1 LLVLSFQF
9 LILVVMQTKRKKN
22 HADFQD
28 TYRRSSNFR
37 NVIKNEKFEI
47 SNKGVVKIVSET

>member
-1 LLVLSFQF
+1 
-9 LILVVMQTKRKKN
+9 METKKQKD

-37 NVIKNEKFEI
+37 SVIKNEKFEI
-47 SNKGVVKIVSET
+47 SNKGDVKIVSEE